1 MRKLAESR
9 LCRPPKC
16 SCWPCIRQ
24 FFCSV
29 IFPQS
34 TMFLSLRAPCAW
46 WSVFL
51 HWQLRPRPQ
60 VLFTTITADLTLSWN
75 ALDVSF
81 PHCKNVTGSLLLC
94 LPVQMSAAIA
104 SFIICLLG
112 DKPWLHWSTV
122 LPRPHICTTVPRSP
136 LESAPCTRQSPSSE
150 GVVPGPWRG
159 LDPKITLSIFTLPFI
174 MLELAG
180 LQISGQTANING
192 LSHHSPQKSC

>member
-1 MRKLAESR
+1 MRKLVESR
-9 LCRPPKC
+9 QCRPPKC
-16 SCWPCIRQ
+16 SCWAYILQ

-29 IFPQS
+29 IFPQRE
-34 TMFLSLRAPCAW
+34 MFLSLRHPCAW

-51 HWQLRPRPQ
+51 HWQLSARPQ
-60 VLFTTITADLTLSWN
+60 VLLTTITADLTLSWN

-81 PHCKNVTGSLLLC
+81 PHCKYVTGSVLLC
-94 LPVQMSAAIA
+94 LSIQMSAAMA

-122 LPRPHICTTVPRSP
+122 LPRPHICTIVPRSP

-150 GVVPGPWRG
+150 SVAPGPWRA
-159 LDPKITLSIFTLPFI
+159 LDPKITILILTLPFI

-180 LQISGQTANING
+180 LQVSGETTNING
-192 LSHHSPQKSC
+192 LSHHAPQKSY